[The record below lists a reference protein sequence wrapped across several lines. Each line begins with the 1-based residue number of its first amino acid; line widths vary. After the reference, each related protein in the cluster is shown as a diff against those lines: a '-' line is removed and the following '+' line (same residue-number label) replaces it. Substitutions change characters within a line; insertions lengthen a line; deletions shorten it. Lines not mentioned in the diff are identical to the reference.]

1 MLASSQPFTPNRT
14 RSLARRI
21 AVVCA
26 SAASIPRVARHVR
39 AALRALSCTLVVAL
53 PLAGCAGAPVQ
64 EMSDTRQTIRAAEHA
79 GADAAAPSQLAEAR
93 EGLRR
98 AEDSLR
104 QRDYRA
110 ARREAETAHAKAV
123 EALKVA
129 SAGQPAGVR

>member
-1 MLASSQPFTPNRT
+1 MRA
-14 RSLARRI
+14 LAR
-21 AVVCA
+21 AGA
-26 SAASIPRVARHVR
+26 FAG
-39 AALRALSCTLVVAL
+39 VAL
-53 PLAGCAGAPVQ
+53 LIASCAGAPVQ

-79 GADAAAPSQLAEAR
+79 GAENVAPSQLAEAR

-98 AEDSLR
+98 AEDNLR

-129 SAGQPAGVR
+129 SAGQPPAVR